1 VFLIILIVRHKH
13 RLVIRTN
20 LQLKKSLK
28 KPDEESDKK
37 SVDSDEEES
46 EDADD
51 DSEEESV
58 DPDEDLTLS

>member
-1 VFLIILIVRHKH
+1 VQH

-51 DSEEESV
+51 DFWF
-58 DPDEDLTLS
+58 